1 MIKFHS
7 YSYLNGLDTNVYR
20 CPEDGGSVLLGRR
33 TRVAMLYKLETF
45 EGPLDLLLHLI
56 DKAEIDIQDIS
67 ISEIT
72 DQYMAY
78 LGAMQE
84 LELDITSEFLVMA
97 ATLLSMKSRQ
107 LLPKPPVTEEPWLT
121 VDDDEHLD
129 PREELIRKL
138 LEYRKF
144 KSVAGQLREKEWD
157 RSQVYT
163 REPTDLTPF
172 EKVVQTNPVEGLHV
186 DDLVIAFQK
195 AMRRLAG
202 RHRVSSI
209 RKDEISVK
217 DRIRDIIDTL
227 KSRSH
232 EGKLLFSQL
241 LGDEDDRQE
250 IVVTFLA
257 ILELMKRKWVSCHQS
272 ALFDE
277 IVLSWT
283 GREDNHGLLDV
294 EIST

>member
-1 MIKFHS
+1 
-7 YSYLNGLDTNVYR
+7 
-20 CPEDGGSVLLGRR
+20 
-33 TRVAMLYKLETF
+33 VAMLYKLETF
-45 EGPLDLLLHLI
+45 EGPLYLLLHLI

-67 ISEIT
+67 INDIT
-72 DQYMAY
+72 DQYMIY
-78 LGAMQE
+78 LAAMQE

-121 VDDDEHLD
+121 ADEDLD

-138 LEYRKF
+138 LEYRKI
-144 KSVAGQLREKEWD
+144 KSVADQLREKEWD
-157 RSQVYT
+157 QSQVYT
-163 REPTDLTPF
+163 REPADLTPF
-172 EKVVQTNPVEGLHV
+172 VKIIPTNPVEGLHV
-186 DDLVIAFQK
+186 NDLINAFQR

-202 RHRVSSI
+202 RHRVTSI

-217 DRIRDIIDTL
+217 DRIRDIVDTM
-227 KSRSH
+227 KNRSN

-241 LGDEDDRQE
+241 IGDEDDRQE

-257 ILELMKRKWVSCHQS
+257 ILELMKRKWISCHQS

-277 IVLSWT
+277 IVLSWM

-294 EIST
+294 EIGS

>member
-1 MIKFHS
+1 
-7 YSYLNGLDTNVYR
+7 
-20 CPEDGGSVLLGRR
+20 
-33 TRVAMLYKLETF
+33 MLYKLETF

-67 ISEIT
+67 ISDIT
-72 DQYMAY
+72 DQYMEY
-78 LGAMQE
+78 LAAMQE

-107 LLPKPPVTEEPWLT
+107 LLPKPPVTDEPWLT
-121 VDDDEHLD
+121 VDEDEGLD

-138 LEYRKF
+138 IEYRKF

-163 REPTDLTPF
+163 REPADLSPF
-172 EKVVQTNPVEGLHV
+172 EKAVQTNPVEGLHV
-186 DDLVIAFQK
+186 DDLVNAFRK

-202 RHRVSSI
+202 RQRVSSI

-217 DRIRDIIDTL
+217 DRIFDIIDTL
-227 KSRSH
+227 KHRSGG
-232 EGKLLFSQL
+232 EGRLLFSQL
-241 LGDEDDRQE
+241 LRETDDREE

-257 ILELMKRKWVSCHQS
+257 VLELMKRRWISCHQT

-283 GREDNHGLLDV
+283 GREESDELLDI

>member
-1 MIKFHS
+1 M
-7 YSYLNGLDTNVYR
+7 
-20 CPEDGGSVLLGRR
+20 
-33 TRVAMLYKLETF
+33 AMLYKLETF

-67 ISEIT
+67 INDIT
-72 DQYMAY
+72 DQYIEY
-78 LGAMQE
+78 LAAMQE

-121 VDDDEHLD
+121 VDDDDYLD

-186 DDLVIAFQK
+186 EDLVNAFQK

-217 DRIRDIIDTL
+217 DRIFDIIETL
-227 KSRSH
+227 KNRSN

-241 LGDEDDRQE
+241 LSDEDDRGE

-283 GREDNHGLLDV
+283 GREDNNGLLDI

>member
-1 MIKFHS
+1 M
-7 YSYLNGLDTNVYR
+7 
-20 CPEDGGSVLLGRR
+20 
-33 TRVAMLYKLETF
+33 YKLETF

-56 DKAEIDIQDIS
+56 DKAEIDIHDIS
-67 ISEIT
+67 ISDIT

-78 LGAMQE
+78 LHAMQE

-121 VDDDEHLD
+121 ADEDDYLD

-138 LEYRKF
+138 LEYRKY
-144 KSVAGQLREKEWD
+144 KAAAGQLREKEWD
-157 RSQVYT
+157 RSLVYT
-163 REPTDLTPF
+163 REPTDLSPF
-172 EKVVQTNPVEGLHV
+172 LQVAPANPVEGLHV
-186 DDLVIAFQK
+186 DDLVRAFRK
-195 AMRRLAG
+195 ALRRMAG
-202 RHRVSSI
+202 RNRISSI

-227 KSRSH
+227 KYRTG
-232 EGKLLFSQL
+232 EGKMLFSQL
-241 LGDEDDRQE
+241 IGDEYDREE

-257 ILELMKRKWVSCHQS
+257 ILELMKRRWVSCHQN

-283 GREDNHGLLDV
+283 GSEEDHGLFDV
-294 EIST
+294 EVGT

>member
-1 MIKFHS
+1 
-7 YSYLNGLDTNVYR
+7 
-20 CPEDGGSVLLGRR
+20 
-33 TRVAMLYKLETF
+33 VAMLYKLETF

-67 ISEIT
+67 INDIT
-72 DQYMAY
+72 DQYMIY

-121 VDDDEHLD
+121 ADEDLD

-138 LEYRKF
+138 LEYRKI
-144 KSVAGQLREKEWD
+144 KSVADQLREKEWD

-163 REPTDLTPF
+163 REPADLTPF
-172 EKVVQTNPVEGLHV
+172 VKIIPTNPVEGLHV
-186 DDLVIAFQK
+186 DDLINAFQR

-202 RHRVSSI
+202 RHRVTSI

-217 DRIRDIIDTL
+217 DRIRDIVDTM
-227 KSRSH
+227 KNRSN

-241 LGDEDDRQE
+241 IGDEDDRQE

-257 ILELMKRKWVSCHQS
+257 ILELMKRKWISCHQS

-277 IVLSWT
+277 IVLSWM

-294 EIST
+294 EIGS